1 MKLEILFKELQKLR
15 STLSIYLASSML
27 NTAIPFLLIPVLT
40 RYLSPSEYGVVGF
53 FMIIVTGFSMI
64 SALGVEGAATRKYYD
79 QNLTKTELADFI
91 GSCMWIIIM
100 TCLVL
105 LTVAYV
111 VNKNTD
117 LFQTLDLI
125 WILAAVFSGSCGMV
139 MQLALGQAQV
149 RERALLFAL
158 IQLAAG
164 LSNLGISLA
173 LVVSLRLEAEGRIL
187 GILISFVLMSGISL
201 LIMIRNGW
209 IRMSFRAD
217 LIREALQF
225 GIPLIP
231 HSIALF
237 VLAMADRYLISSFLD
252 FEKLGIYVLAMQLA
266 AVFSI
271 FFNAFHNA
279 FTPWLFSQL
288 KNNDPFI
295 KENIVIFTYSYY
307 ILFLLVG
314 ILASY
319 IAPSVIVLVAGDE
332 YVSASTIISWLIF
345 SQIFTGYYLML
356 VGYILYEKK
365 TRLLSAITVF
375 SAALNIF
382 LILVLIDEYGLKGVA
397 LASMVAMGVRF
408 VLVWLASAKVHPMP
422 WFGTST

>member
-1 MKLEILFKELQKLR
+1 
-15 STLSIYLASSML
+15 ML

-53 FMIIVTGFSMI
+53 FMIILTGFSMV
-64 SALGVEGAATRKYYD
+64 SALGVEAAATRKYYD
-79 QNLTKTELADFI
+79 QHLTSTDLADFV
-91 GSCMWIIIM
+91 GSCMWIIIL

-105 LTVAYV
+105 LLTAFAVK
-111 VNKNTD
+111 KNTD
-117 LFQTLDLI
+117 LFQSLDLL
-125 WILAAVFSGSCGMV
+125 WILAGVFAGSCAMV

-149 RERALLFAL
+149 RERALLFSL

-173 LVVSLRLEAEGRIL
+173 LVVSLRLGAEGRML
-187 GILISFVLMSGISL
+187 GILISFVLLSGISL
-201 LIMIRNGW
+201 LIMVRNGW
-209 IRMSFRAD
+209 IRMSLRSDFM
-217 LIREALQF
+217 REALQF

-237 VLAMADRYLISSFLD
+237 VLAMADRYLISRFLS

-288 KNNDPFI
+288 KTNDPAI
-295 KENIVIFTYSYY
+295 KHNIVIFTYSYY
-307 ILFLLVG
+307 ICFLLFG

-332 YVSASTIISWLIF
+332 YSSASTIISWLIF

-365 TRLLSAITVF
+365 TRLLSTITVS
-375 SAALNIF
+375 SAVLNV
-382 LILVLIDEYGLKGVA
+382 LLVLMLIDGYGLEGVA
-397 LASMVAMGVRF
+397 LASMAAMGVRF
-408 VLVWLASAKVHPMP
+408 ALVWLASAKIHPMP
-422 WFGTST
+422 WFGRST

>member
-1 MKLEILFKELQKLR
+1 
-15 STLSIYLASSML
+15 ML
-27 NTAIPFLLIPVLT
+27 NTAIPFLLIPILT
-40 RYLSPSEYGVVGF
+40 RYLSPSEYGIVGF
-53 FMIIVTGFSMI
+53 FMIILTGFSMI

-79 QNLTKTELADFI
+79 QNLTPTDLADFV
-91 GSCMWIIIM
+91 GSCMWIIIL
-100 TCLVL
+100 TCSVL
-105 LTVAYV
+105 LLIAFAVK
-111 VNKNTD
+111 KNTD
-117 LFQTLDLI
+117 LFQSLDLI
-125 WILAAVFSGSCGMV
+125 WILASVFAGSCGMV

-173 LVVSLRLEAEGRIL
+173 LVVSLRLGAEGRML
-187 GILISFVLMSGISL
+187 GILISFVLLSGFSL
-201 LIMIRNGW
+201 LIMMRNGW
-209 IRMSFRAD
+209 IRMSLRSDFM
-217 LIREALQF
+217 REALQF

-231 HSIALF
+231 HSTALF
-237 VLAMADRYLISSFLD
+237 VLAMADRYLIGRFLS

-288 KNNDPFI
+288 KNNDPAI
-295 KENIVIFTYSYY
+295 KQNIVIFTYSYY
-307 ILFLLVG
+307 VCFLLVG

-319 IAPSVIVLVAGDE
+319 IAPSAIVLVAGDE
-332 YVSASTIISWLIF
+332 YSSASTIISWLIF

-382 LILVLIDEYGLKGVA
+382 LVLILIDGYGLEGVA

-408 VLVWLASAKVHPMP
+408 ALVWLASIKTHPMP
-422 WFGTST
+422 WFGTSA

>member
-1 MKLEILFKELQKLR
+1 
-15 STLSIYLASSML
+15 ML

-53 FMIIVTGFSMI
+53 FMIILTGFSMV
-64 SALGVEGAATRKYYD
+64 SALGVEAAATRKYYD
-79 QNLTKTELADFI
+79 QNLTSTDLADFV
-91 GSCMWIIIM
+91 GSCMWIIIL

-105 LTVAYV
+105 LLIAFAVK
-111 VNKNTD
+111 KNTE
-117 LFQTLDLI
+117 LFHSLDLI
-125 WILAAVFSGSCGMV
+125 WILAGVFAGSCAMV

-173 LVVSLRLEAEGRIL
+173 LVVSLRLGAEGRML
-187 GILISFVLMSGISL
+187 GILISFVLLSGISL
-201 LIMIRNGW
+201 LIMMRNGW
-209 IRMSFRAD
+209 LRMSLRSDFM
-217 LIREALQF
+217 REALQF

-237 VLAMADRYLISSFLD
+237 VLAMADRYLISRFLS

-266 AVFSI
+266 AIFSI

-288 KNNDPFI
+288 KNNDPAI
-295 KENIVIFTYSYY
+295 KQNIVIFTYSYY
-307 ILFLLVG
+307 ICFLLVG

-319 IAPSVIVLVAGDE
+319 IAPSAIVLVAGDE
-332 YVSASTIISWLIF
+332 YSSASTIISWLIF

-382 LILVLIDEYGLKGVA
+382 LVLILIDGYGLEGVA

-408 VLVWLASAKVHPMP
+408 ALVWLASIKVHPMP

>member
-27 NTAIPFLLIPVLT
+27 NTAIPFLLIPILT

-91 GSCMWIIIM
+91 GSCMWIIIL
-100 TCLVL
+100 TCLIL
-105 LTVAYV
+105 LLVAYV

-117 LFQTLDLI
+117 LFQSLDLI
-125 WILAAVFSGSCGMV
+125 WILAGVFSGSCGMV

-158 IQLAAG
+158 IQLVAG

-187 GILISFVLMSGISL
+187 GILMSFVLMSGISL

-209 IRMSFRAD
+209 IRMSMRAD
-217 LIREALQF
+217 LMREALQF

-237 VLAMADRYLISSFLD
+237 VLAMADRYLISSFLGL
-252 FEKLGIYVLAMQLA
+252 EKLGIYVLAMQFA

-288 KNNDPFI
+288 KNNDPVI

-307 ILFLLVG
+307 ILFLSVG

-319 IAPSVIVLVAGDE
+319 IAPSAIVLVAGDQ

-375 SAALNIF
+375 SASLNIF
-382 LILVLIDEYGLKGVA
+382 LVLVLIDEYGLKGVA

-422 WFGTST
+422 WFGTNT